1 MTRVP
6 TISTYNNNKEEHL
19 SFTLENCNVS
29 IANAIRRVVLSDI
42 NTYVFKTFPHAEN
55 RANFTTNTTHLHNEL
70 LKQRLGCIPIHHVHT
85 IEGFQNDYKNYIV
98 EVDIKNESDTIR
110 YVTTE
115 DFKVKRA
122 KNLEKTGGSHDDD
135 DVVYEYLSESTV
147 RRIFP
152 PDSVSGEYIEFA
164 RLLPKL
170 SSNVPCGEALAFT
183 CTIEISN
190 AKFDGMYN
198 VAHTCSYSCTPDENE
213 IEKQWKAKERGLRE
227 GFESGSG
234 SASAHASANGS
245 SVAEQLASAK
255 KNWEL
260 LDAQRISVSD
270 SFDFVIETVGVYTNV
285 QLVTKSCDIMI
296 KKCEKLLADMEH
308 SSSNSNSNSNSSST
322 TNAGTES
329 KIGIKNIIEPA
340 NELTTMKN
348 AFCINLIGEDYT
360 LGKVIEYLLFSNYY
374 DKPDGIASFCG
385 FKKPHPHA
393 LDSFILVA
401 FKEETELSKVQ
412 EYVSK
417 VVSECISIFKS
428 LFESFNDFNSKKK

>member
-1 MTRVP
+1 MTRAP
-6 TISTYNNNKEEHL
+6 TISTYNNNKDEQL
-19 SFTLENCNVS
+19 TFTLENCNVS
-29 IANAIRRVVLSDI
+29 IANAIRRIILSDV
-42 NTYVFKTFPHAEN
+42 NTCVFKTFPHIEN
-55 RANFTTNTTHLHNEL
+55 RANFTVNTTRLHNEL

-85 IEGFQNDYKNYIV
+85 MEGFQNDYKNYLV
-98 EVDIKNESDTIR
+98 EVDVKNESDTIR

-122 KNLEKTGGSHDDD
+122 KNIEKTGGSHEDD

-147 RRIFP
+147 RKIFP

-198 VAHTCSYSCTPDENE
+198 VAHTCSYSCTPDEKE
-213 IEKQWKAKERGLRE
+213 IEKQWKAKEKGVRE
-227 GFESGSG
+227 SFESGS
-234 SASAHASANGS
+234 SAS
-245 SVAEQLASAK
+245 VDQQLASAK
-255 KNWEL
+255 KNWDL
-260 LDAQRISVSD
+260 LEAQRIFIPD

-308 SSSNSNSNSNSSST
+308 SSSST
-322 TNAGTES
+322 ETES
-329 KIGIKNIIEPA
+329 KIGMKNIIEPA

-360 LGKVIEYLLFSNYY
+360 LGKAIEYLLFSNYY
-374 DKPDGIASFCG
+374 DKPDGVASFCG
-385 FKKPHPHA
+385 FKKPHPHS
-393 LDSFILVA
+393 LDSFIIVA

>member
-1 MTRVP
+1 MTRTPV
-6 TISTYNNNKEEHL
+6 ISTYNNNKEEQL
-19 SFTLENCNVS
+19 TFTLEKCNVS
-29 IANAIRRVVLSDI
+29 IANAVRRIILSDI
-42 NTYVFKTFPHAEN
+42 NTYVFKTFPHSEN
-55 RANFTTNTTHLHNEL
+55 RANFTVNTTRLHNEI

-85 IEGFQNDYKNYIV
+85 MDGFQNDYKNYVV
-98 EVDIKNESDTIR
+98 EVDVKNESDTIR

-135 DVVYEYLSESTV
+135 DVVYEYLPESTV
-147 RRIFP
+147 RKIFP
-152 PDSVSGEYIEFA
+152 PDSISGEYIEFA

-190 AKFDGMYN
+190 AKYDGMYN
-198 VAHTCSYSCTPDENE
+198 VAHTCSYSCTQDEKE
-213 IEKQWKAKERGLRE
+213 IEKQWKAKEKSLRE
-227 GFESGSG
+227 GFESGSV
-234 SASAHASANGS
+234 SASAS

-260 LDAQRISVSD
+260 LEAQRTFVPD
-270 SFDFVIETVGVYTNV
+270 SFDFVIETVGVYTNI

-308 SSSNSNSNSNSSST
+308 SSSNEGGGSSNDSVS
-322 TNAGTES
+322 
-329 KIGIKNIIEPA
+329 IIEPA

-348 AFCINLIGEDYT
+348 AFRINLIGEDYT
-360 LGKVIEYLLFSNYY
+360 LGKVIEFLLFSNYY
-374 DKPDGIASFCG
+374 DKPDGIVSFCG

-393 LDSFILVA
+393 LDSFILLA

-412 EYVSK
+412 ECVSK

>member
-6 TISTYNNNKEEHL
+6 TISRHNNNKEEQL
-19 SFTLENCNVS
+19 TFTLENCNVS
-29 IANAIRRVVLSDI
+29 IANAIRRIVLSDI

-55 RANFTTNTTHLHNEL
+55 RANFTVNTTRLHNEL

-85 IEGFQNDYKNYIV
+85 IEGFQNDYKNYVV
-98 EVDIKNESDTIR
+98 EVDVKNESDTIR

-122 KNLEKTGGSHDDD
+122 KNIEKSGGSHDHDDD
-135 DVVYEYLSESTV
+135 DVVYEYLPESTV
-147 RRIFP
+147 RKIFP

-170 SSNVPCGEALAFT
+170 SSNVPFGEALAFT

-198 VAHTCSYSCTPDENE
+198 VAHTCAYNCTPDEKE
-213 IEKQWKAKERGLRE
+213 IEKQWKSMEKGLRE
-227 GFESGSG
+227 GFESGS
-234 SASAHASANGS
+234 ASAHASVS
-245 SVAEQLASAK
+245 TVAEQLAYAK

-260 LDAQRISVSD
+260 LDAQRVFVND
-270 SFDFVIETVGVYTNV
+270 SFDFIIETVGVYTNL

-296 KKCEKLLADMEH
+296 KKCEKILADMEH
-308 SSSNSNSNSNSSST
+308 SSSST
-322 TNAGTES
+322 ETES
-329 KIGIKNIIEPA
+329 KIGIKNIIEPG

-360 LGKVIEYLLFSNYY
+360 LGKAIEFLLYSNYY
-374 DKPDGIASFCG
+374 DKPDGIVSFCG

-401 FKEETELSKVQ
+401 FKEETEFSKVQ

>member
-1 MTRVP
+1 MTRTP
-6 TISTYNNNKEEHL
+6 IISTYNNNKDEQL
-19 SFTLENCNVS
+19 TFTLENCNVS
-29 IANAIRRVVLSDI
+29 IANAVRRIILSDV

-55 RANFTTNTTHLHNEL
+55 RANFTVNTTRLHNEL

-85 IEGFQNDYKNYIV
+85 IEGFQNDYKNYLV
-98 EVDIKNESDTIR
+98 EVDVKNESDTIR

-122 KNLEKTGGSHDDD
+122 KNIEKTGGSHDDD

-147 RRIFP
+147 RKIFP

-170 SSNVPCGEALAFT
+170 SSNVPCGEALAFS

-198 VAHTCSYSCTPDENE
+198 VAHTCSYSCTPDEKE
-213 IEKQWKAKERGLRE
+213 IEKQWKAKEKGVRE
-227 GFESGSG
+227 GFESVS
-234 SASAHASANGS
+234 SAS
-245 SVAEQLASAK
+245 VDQQLASAK

-260 LDAQRISVSD
+260 LEAQRIFVDD

-308 SSSNSNSNSNSSST
+308 SSSSSST
-322 TNAGTES
+322 GSES

-360 LGKVIEYLLFSNYY
+360 LGKAIEFLLFSNYY
-374 DKPDGIASFCG
+374 DKSDGVASFCG

-393 LDSFILVA
+393 LDSFIIIA
-401 FKEETELSKVQ
+401 FKEEMELSKVQ

>member
-1 MTRVP
+1 M
-6 TISTYNNNKEEHL
+6 
-19 SFTLENCNVS
+19 
-29 IANAIRRVVLSDI
+29 
-42 NTYVFKTFPHAEN
+42 
-55 RANFTTNTTHLHNEL
+55 
-70 LKQRLGCIPIHHVHT
+70 
-85 IEGFQNDYKNYIV
+85 EGFQNDYKNYLV
-98 EVDIKNESDTIR
+98 EVDVKNESDTIR

-122 KNLEKTGGSHDDD
+122 KNIEKSGGSHDDD

-147 RRIFP
+147 RKIFP
-152 PDSVSGEYIEFA
+152 PDSVCGEYIEFA

-198 VAHTCSYSCTPDENE
+198 VAHTCSYSCTPDEKE
-213 IEKQWKAKERGLRE
+213 IEKQWKAKEKGVRE
-227 GFESGSG
+227 SFESGS
-234 SASAHASANGS
+234 SAS
-245 SVAEQLASAK
+245 VDQQLASAK
-255 KNWEL
+255 KNWDL
-260 LDAQRISVSD
+260 LEAQRIFIPD

-296 KKCEKLLADMEH
+296 KKCEKLLTDMEH
-308 SSSNSNSNSNSSST
+308 SSSST
-322 TNAGTES
+322 ETES
-329 KIGIKNIIEPA
+329 KIGMKNIIEPA

-360 LGKVIEYLLFSNYY
+360 LGKAIEYLLFSNYY
-374 DKPDGIASFCG
+374 DKPDGVASFCG
-385 FKKPHPHA
+385 FKKPHPHS
-393 LDSFILVA
+393 LDSFIIVA

>member
-1 MTRVP
+1 MTRTPV
-6 TISTYNNNKEEHL
+6 ISTYNNNKEEQL
-19 SFTLENCNVS
+19 TFTMENCNVS
-29 IANAIRRVVLSDI
+29 IANAIRRIVLSDI

-55 RANFTTNTTHLHNEL
+55 RANITANTTRLHNEL

-85 IEGFQNDYKNYIV
+85 IEGFQNDYKNYLV
-98 EVDIKNESDTIR
+98 EVDVKNESETIR

-122 KNLEKTGGSHDDD
+122 KNLEKSSGSHDDD
-135 DVVYEYLSESTV
+135 DVVYEYLPESTV
-147 RRIFP
+147 RKIFP
-152 PDSVSGEYIEFA
+152 PDSVSGEYVEFA

-170 SSNVPCGEALAFT
+170 SSNVPFGEALAFT

-198 VAHTCSYSCTPDENE
+198 VAHTCSYSCTPDEKE
-213 IEKQWKAKERGLRE
+213 IEKQWKAKEKGVRE

-234 SASAHASANGS
+234 SVSAHAST
-245 SVAEQLASAK
+245 VTEQLASAK

-260 LDAQRISVSD
+260 LEAQRISVSD

-296 KKCEKLLADMEH
+296 KKCEKLLTDMEH
-308 SSSNSNSNSNSSST
+308 SSSSSST
-322 TNAGTES
+322 DGGTES
-329 KIGIKNIIEPA
+329 KIGMKNIIEPA

-348 AFCINLIGEDYT
+348 AFCVNLIGEDYT

-393 LDSFILVA
+393 LDSFILIA

>member
-1 MTRVP
+1 MTSRTPIV
-6 TISTYNNNKEEHL
+6 STYNNNKEEQL
-19 SFTLENCNVS
+19 TFTLENCNVS
-29 IANAIRRVVLSDI
+29 FANAIRRIILSDI

-55 RANFTTNTTHLHNEL
+55 RANFTVNTTRLHNEL
-70 LKQRLGCIPIHHVHT
+70 LKQRLGCIPIHHVHK
-85 IEGFQNDYKNYIV
+85 IEGFQNDYKNYMV
-98 EVDIKNESDTIR
+98 EVDVKNESDTIR

-122 KNLEKTGGSHDDD
+122 KNIEKTGGSHDDD
-135 DVVYEYLSESTV
+135 DVVYEYLPETTV
-147 RRIFP
+147 RKIFP
-152 PDSVSGEYIEFA
+152 PDAVSGEYIEFA

-190 AKFDGMYN
+190 AKNDGMYN
-198 VAHTCSYSCTPDENE
+198 VAHTCSYNCTPDEKE
-213 IEKQWKAKERGLRE
+213 IEKQWKSKEKSLRE
-227 GFESGSG
+227 GFESTSATV
-234 SASAHASANGS
+234 SASV
-245 SVAEQLASAK
+245 VAEQLASAK

-260 LDAQRISVSD
+260 LEAQRIFVPD

-308 SSSNSNSNSNSSST
+308 SSSSQSDNGSGGS
-322 TNAGTES
+322 ES
-329 KIGIKNIIEPA
+329 VSIIEPA

-348 AFCINLIGEDYT
+348 AFRINLIGEDYT
-360 LGKVIEYLLFSNYY
+360 LGKVIEFLLFSNYY
-374 DKPDGIASFCG
+374 DKPDGIVSFCG

-393 LDSFILVA
+393 LDSFILLA
-401 FKEETELSKVQ
+401 FKEETNLSKVQ
-412 EYVSK
+412 ESVSK

>member
-1 MTRVP
+1 MTRTPV
-6 TISTYNNNKEEHL
+6 ISTYNNNKEEQL
-19 SFTLENCNVS
+19 TFTLENCNVS
-29 IANAIRRVVLSDI
+29 LANAIRRIILSDI

-55 RANFTTNTTHLHNEL
+55 RANITVNTTRLHNEI

-85 IEGFQNDYKNYIV
+85 IEGFQNDYKNYVV
-98 EVDIKNESDTIR
+98 EVDVKNESDTIR

-122 KNLEKTGGSHDDD
+122 KNLEKSGGSHDDD
-135 DVVYEYLSESTV
+135 EVVYEYLPESTV
-147 RRIFP
+147 RKIFP
-152 PDSVSGEYIEFA
+152 PDSISGEYIEFA

-183 CTIEISN
+183 CTIEICN
-190 AKFDGMYN
+190 AKYDGMYN
-198 VAHTCSYSCTPDENE
+198 VAHTCSYSCTQDEKE
-213 IEKQWKAKERGLRE
+213 IEKQWKAKEKSLRE
-227 GFESGSG
+227 GFESGSV
-234 SASAHASANGS
+234 SASAS

-260 LDAQRISVSD
+260 LEAQRTFIPD

-308 SSSNSNSNSNSSST
+308 STSNQGGGSNNDSVS
-322 TNAGTES
+322 
-329 KIGIKNIIEPA
+329 IIEPA

-360 LGKVIEYLLFSNYY
+360 LGKVIEFLLFANYY
-374 DKPDGIASFCG
+374 DKPDGIVSFCG

-393 LDSFILVA
+393 LDSFILLA

-412 EYVSK
+412 ECVSK

>member
-6 TISTYNNNKEEHL
+6 TISTYNNNKEEQL
-19 SFTLENCNVS
+19 TFTLENCNVS
-29 IANAIRRVVLSDI
+29 IANAIRRIVLSDI

-55 RANFTTNTTHLHNEL
+55 RANFTVNTTRLHNEL

-85 IEGFQNDYKNYIV
+85 IEGFQNDYKNYVV
-98 EVDIKNESDTIR
+98 EVDVRNESDTIR

-122 KNLEKTGGSHDDD
+122 KNIEKSGGSHDDD
-135 DVVYEYLSESTV
+135 DVVYEHLPESMV
-147 RRIFP
+147 RKIFP

-198 VAHTCSYSCTPDENE
+198 VAHTCAYNCTPDEKE
-213 IEKQWKAKERGLRE
+213 IEKQWKAKEKGLRE
-227 GFESGSG
+227 GFESGS
-234 SASAHASANGS
+234 SASAHASGS
-245 SVAEQLASAK
+245 TVAEQLASAK

-260 LDAQRISVSD
+260 LEAQRIFVGD

-296 KKCEKLLADMEH
+296 KKCEKLLSEIEH
-308 SSSNSNSNSNSSST
+308 SAETSGSGSAGGNS
-322 TNAGTES
+322 A
-329 KIGIKNIIEPA
+329 IEHA
-340 NELTTMKN
+340 QELTTMKN
-348 AFCINLIGEDYT
+348 SFRINLIGEDYT
-360 LGKVIEYLLFSNYY
+360 LGKVIENYIFSNYY
-374 DKPDGIASFCG
+374 NKTDGIVSFCG

-393 LDSFILVA
+393 VDSYIIVS
-401 FKEETELSKVQ
+401 FKDDIELSKVQ
-412 EYVSK
+412 EHVSK
-417 VVSECISIFKS
+417 VVLESISVFKS
-428 LFESFNDFNSKKK
+428 LFESFNDFKSKK

>member
-1 MTRVP
+1 MSRVP
-6 TISTYNNNKEEHL
+6 TISTYNNNKEEQL
-19 SFTLENCNVS
+19 TFTLENCNVS
-29 IANAIRRVVLSDI
+29 IANAIRRIVMSDI

-55 RANFTTNTTHLHNEL
+55 RANFTVNTTRLHNEL

-85 IEGFQNDYKNYIV
+85 IEGFQNDYKNYVV
-98 EVDIKNESDTIR
+98 EVDVKNESDTIR

-122 KNLEKTGGSHDDD
+122 KNIEKSGGSHDDD
-135 DVVYEYLSESTV
+135 DVVYEYLPESTV
-147 RRIFP
+147 RKIFP

-198 VAHTCSYSCTPDENE
+198 VAHTCAYNCTPDEKE
-213 IEKQWKAKERGLRE
+213 IEKQWKVKEKGLRE
-227 GFESGSG
+227 GFESGS
-234 SASAHASANGS
+234 ASAHASGS
-245 SVAEQLASAK
+245 TFTEQLASAK

-260 LDAQRISVSD
+260 LEAQRIFVKD
-270 SFDFVIETVGVYTNV
+270 SFDFVIETVGVYTNA

-308 SSSNSNSNSNSSST
+308 SSSSESG
-322 TNAGTES
+322 GTES

-340 NELTTMKN
+340 NEITTMKN

-360 LGKVIEYLLFSNYY
+360 LGKAIEFLLFSNYY
-374 DKPDGIASFCG
+374 DKPDGIVSFCG

-393 LDSFILVA
+393 LDSFIIVA
-401 FKEETELSKVQ
+401 FKEETDFSRVQ
-412 EYVSK
+412 EHVSK

-428 LFESFNDFNSKKK
+428 LFESFNNFNSKKK

>member
-6 TISTYNNNKEEHL
+6 TISTYNNNKEEQL
-19 SFTLENCNVS
+19 TFTLENCNVS
-29 IANAIRRVVLSDI
+29 IANALRRIVLSDI

-55 RANFTTNTTHLHNEL
+55 RANFTVNTTRLHNEL
-70 LKQRLGCIPIHHVHT
+70 LKQRLGCIPIHHVHR
-85 IEGFQNDYKNYIV
+85 IEGFQNDYKNYVV
-98 EVDIKNESDTIR
+98 EVDVKNESDTIR

-122 KNLEKTGGSHDDD
+122 KNIEKSGGSHDDD
-135 DVVYEYLSESTV
+135 DVVYEYLPESTV
-147 RRIFP
+147 RKIFP

-190 AKFDGMYN
+190 ANFDGMYN

-213 IEKQWKAKERGLRE
+213 IEKQWKAKERGVRE

-234 SASAHASANGS
+234 SASAHASAHGS

-260 LDAQRISVSD
+260 LEAQRISVSD

-308 SSSNSNSNSNSSST
+308 SSSNSSST

-393 LDSFILVA
+393 LDSFILVS

-417 VVSECISIFKS
+417 VVSECVSIFKS

>member
-1 MTRVP
+1 MTTRTP
-6 TISTYNNNKEEHL
+6 IISTYNNNKDEQL
-19 SFTLENCNVS
+19 TFTLENCNVS
-29 IANAIRRVVLSDI
+29 IANAVRRIILSDI

-55 RANFTTNTTHLHNEL
+55 RANFTVNTTRLHNEL

-85 IEGFQNDYKNYIV
+85 MEGFQNDYKNYLV
-98 EVDIKNESDTIR
+98 EVDVKNESDTIR

-122 KNLEKTGGSHDDD
+122 KNIEKTGGSHDDD

-147 RRIFP
+147 RKIFP

-198 VAHTCSYSCTPDENE
+198 VAHTCSYSCTPDEKE
-213 IEKQWKAKERGLRE
+213 IEKQWKAKEKGVRE
-227 GFESGSG
+227 GFESGS
-234 SASAHASANGS
+234 SAS
-245 SVAEQLASAK
+245 VDQQLASAK

-260 LDAQRISVSD
+260 LEAQRIFVND

-308 SSSNSNSNSNSSST
+308 SSSSSSST
-322 TNAGTES
+322 GSES

-360 LGKVIEYLLFSNYY
+360 LGKAIEYLLFSNYY
-374 DKPDGIASFCG
+374 DKPGGVASFCG

-393 LDSFILVA
+393 LDSFIVVA

>member
-1 MTRVP
+1 MTTRTP
-6 TISTYNNNKEEHL
+6 IISTYNNNKDEQL
-19 SFTLENCNVS
+19 TFTLENCNVS
-29 IANAIRRVVLSDI
+29 IANAVRRIILSDI

-55 RANFTTNTTHLHNEL
+55 RANFTVNTTRLHNEL

-85 IEGFQNDYKNYIV
+85 IEGFQNDYKNYLV
-98 EVDIKNESDTIR
+98 EVDVKNESDTIR

-122 KNLEKTGGSHDDD
+122 KNIEKTGGSHDDD

-147 RRIFP
+147 RKIFP

-170 SSNVPCGEALAFT
+170 SSNVPCGEALAFS

-198 VAHTCSYSCTPDENE
+198 VAHTCSYSCTPDEKE
-213 IEKQWKAKERGLRE
+213 IEKQWKAKEKGVRE
-227 GFESGSG
+227 GFESVS
-234 SASAHASANGS
+234 SAS
-245 SVAEQLASAK
+245 VDQQLASAK

-260 LDAQRISVSD
+260 LEAQRIFVDD

-308 SSSNSNSNSNSSST
+308 SSSST
-322 TNAGTES
+322 GSES

-348 AFCINLIGEDYT
+348 AFCIHLIGEDYT
-360 LGKVIEYLLFSNYY
+360 LGKAIEYLLFSNYY
-374 DKPDGIASFCG
+374 DKSDGVASFCG

-401 FKEETELSKVQ
+401 FKEEMELSKVQ

-417 VVSECISIFKS
+417 VVSECISIFKT
-428 LFESFNDFNSKKK
+428 LFESFNDLNSKKK

>member
-1 MTRVP
+1 MSKTQTRTPIV
-6 TISTYNNNKEEHL
+6 STYNNNKEERL
-19 SFTLENCNVS
+19 TFTLENCNVS
-29 IANAIRRVVLSDI
+29 IANAVRRIILSDV

-55 RANFTTNTTHLHNEL
+55 RANFTVNTTRLHNEL

-85 IEGFQNDYKNYIV
+85 IDGFQNDYKNYVV
-98 EVDIKNESDTIR
+98 EVDVKNDTDSIR

-135 DVVYEYLSESTV
+135 DVVYEYVSESTV
-147 RRIFP
+147 RKIFP

-170 SSNVPCGEALAFT
+170 SSNVPSGEALAFS

-198 VAHTCSYSCTPDENE
+198 VAHTCSYSCTPDEKE
-213 IEKQWKAKERGLRE
+213 IEKQWKAKEKGLRD
-227 GFESGSG
+227 GFESGTGS
-234 SASAHASANGS
+234 SASSL
-245 SVAEQLASAK
+245 SVSEELASAK

-260 LDAQRISVSD
+260 LEAQRIFIND

-296 KKCEKLLADMEH
+296 KKCENLLAHMEH
-308 SSSNSNSNSNSSST
+308 SSSGSSSS
-322 TNAGTES
+322 GEE
-329 KIGIKNIIEPA
+329 KDKEKVKNIIEPA

-348 AFCINLIGEDYT
+348 AYCVHLIGEDYT
-360 LGKVIEYLLFSNYY
+360 LGKAIEYLLYSNYY
-374 DKPDGIASFCG
+374 DKPDGVASFCG
-385 FKKPHPHA
+385 FKKPHPHS
-393 LDSFILVA
+393 LDSFIIIA

-417 VVSECISIFKS
+417 VVVECISIFKS
-428 LFESFNDFNSKKK
+428 LFESFNDFNSKKNK

>member
-1 MTRVP
+1 MTRTP
-6 TISTYNNNKEEHL
+6 TIVTYNNNKEQQL
-19 SFTLENCNVS
+19 TFTLENCSVS
-29 IANAIRRVVLSDI
+29 FANAIRRIILSDI
-42 NTYVFKTFPHAEN
+42 NTYVFKTFPHTEN
-55 RANFTTNTTHLHNEL
+55 RANFTINTTRFHNEL

-85 IEGFQNDYKNYIV
+85 IEGFQNDYKNYVV
-98 EVDIKNESDTIR
+98 EVDVKNESDTIR

-122 KNLEKTGGSHDDD
+122 KNIEKMSGSHDDD
-135 DVVYEYLSESTV
+135 DVVYEYLPESTV
-147 RRIFP
+147 RKIFP
-152 PDSVSGEYIEFA
+152 PDSISGEYIEFA
-164 RLLPKL
+164 RLLPRL

-198 VAHTCSYSCTPDENE
+198 VAHTCSYNCTPDEKE
-213 IEKQWKAKERGLRE
+213 IEKQWKAKEKGVRD
-227 GFESGSG
+227 GFESE
-234 SASAHASANGS
+234 AAAHASGI

-260 LDAQRISVSD
+260 LEAQRIFIPG

-308 SSSNSNSNSNSSST
+308 STSTNVSSRGSNSTS
-322 TNAGTES
+322 
-329 KIGIKNIIEPA
+329 IIEPA
-340 NELTTMKN
+340 NEMTTMKN
-348 AFCINLIGEDYT
+348 AFCIHLIGEDYT
-360 LGKVIEYLLFSNYY
+360 LGKAIEFLLFSNYY
-374 DKPDGIASFCG
+374 DKPDGIVSFCG

-393 LDSFILVA
+393 LDSFILLA

-412 EYVSK
+412 ECVSK
-417 VVSECISIFKS
+417 VVTECISIFKS

>member
-1 MTRVP
+1 MTTRTP
-6 TISTYNNNKEEHL
+6 IISTYNNNKDEQL
-19 SFTLENCNVS
+19 TFTLENCNVS
-29 IANAIRRVVLSDI
+29 IANALRRIILSDI

-55 RANFTTNTTHLHNEL
+55 RANFTVNTTRLHNEL

-85 IEGFQNDYKNYIV
+85 MEGFQNDYKNYLV
-98 EVDIKNESDTIR
+98 EVDVKNESDIIR

-115 DFKVKRA
+115 DFKVKKA
-122 KNLEKTGGSHDDD
+122 KNIEKTGGSHDDD

-147 RRIFP
+147 RKIFP

-170 SSNVPCGEALAFT
+170 SSNVPCGEALAFS

-198 VAHTCSYSCTPDENE
+198 VAHTCSYSCTPDEKE
-213 IEKQWKAKERGLRE
+213 IEKQWKAKEKGVRE
-227 GFESGSG
+227 GFESGS
-234 SASAHASANGS
+234 SAS
-245 SVAEQLASAK
+245 VDQQLASAK

-260 LDAQRISVSD
+260 LEAQRIFVND

-308 SSSNSNSNSNSSST
+308 SSSSSST
-322 TNAGTES
+322 GSES

-360 LGKVIEYLLFSNYY
+360 LGKAIEYLLFSNYY
-374 DKPDGIASFCG
+374 DKPDGVASFCG

-393 LDSFILVA
+393 LDSFIVVA

>member
-1 MTRVP
+1 MTRTPIV
-6 TISTYNNNKEEHL
+6 SVYNNNKEEQL

-29 IANAIRRVVLSDI
+29 IANAIRRIVLSDV
-42 NTYVFKTFPHAEN
+42 NTYVFKTFPHTEN
-55 RANFTTNTTHLHNEL
+55 RANFTVNTTRLHNEL
-70 LKQRLGCIPIHHVHT
+70 LKQRLGCIPIHHIHT
-85 IEGFQNDYKNYIV
+85 IAGIQNDYKNYVV
-98 EVDIKNESDTIR
+98 EVDVKNESDTIR

-115 DFKVKRA
+115 DFKVKRS
-122 KNLEKTGGSHDDD
+122 KNIEKSGGSHDDD
-135 DVVYEYLSESTV
+135 DVVYEYLPESTV
-147 RRIFP
+147 RKIFP

-170 SSNVPCGEALAFT
+170 SSNVPYGEALAFT

-198 VAHTCSYSCTPDENE
+198 VAHTCAYSCTPDEKE
-213 IEKQWKAKERGLRE
+213 IEKQWKAKEKGLRE
-227 GFESGSG
+227 GFESGS
-234 SASAHASANGS
+234 ASAHASGS
-245 SVAEQLASAK
+245 TMAEQMASAK

-260 LDAQRISVSD
+260 LEAQRIFVND
-270 SFDFVIETVGVYTNV
+270 SFDFIIETVGVYTNV

-296 KKCEKLLADMEH
+296 KKCEKLLADIEH
-308 SSSNSNSNSNSSST
+308 SSSSS
-322 TNAGTES
+322 GES
-329 KIGIKNIIEPA
+329 GGNENKIGIKNIIEPA

-360 LGKVIEYLLFSNYY
+360 LGKVIEFLLFSNYY
-374 DKPDGIASFCG
+374 DKSDGIASFCG

-401 FKEETELSKVQ
+401 FKEDTDLSKVQ

-417 VVSECISIFKS
+417 VVTECISIFKS

>member
-6 TISTYNNNKEEHL
+6 TISTYNNNKEEQL
-19 SFTLENCNVS
+19 TFTLENCNVS
-29 IANAIRRVVLSDI
+29 IANAIRRIVLSDI

-55 RANFTTNTTHLHNEL
+55 RANFTVNTTRLHNEL

-85 IEGFQNDYKNYIV
+85 IEGFQNDYKNYVV
-98 EVDIKNESDTIR
+98 EVDVKNESDTIR

-122 KNLEKTGGSHDDD
+122 KNIEKSGGSHDHDDD
-135 DVVYEYLSESTV
+135 DVVYEYLPDSTV
-147 RRIFP
+147 RKIFP

-170 SSNVPCGEALAFT
+170 SSNVPFGEALAFT

-198 VAHTCSYSCTPDENE
+198 VAHTCAYNCTPDEKE
-213 IEKQWKAKERGLRE
+213 IEKQWKSMEKGLRE
-227 GFESGSG
+227 GFESGS
-234 SASAHASANGS
+234 ASAHASVS
-245 SVAEQLASAK
+245 TVAEQLASAK

-260 LDAQRISVSD
+260 LDAQRIFVDD

-308 SSSNSNSNSNSSST
+308 SSSST
-322 TNAGTES
+322 ETES
-329 KIGIKNIIEPA
+329 KFGMKNIIEPG

-360 LGKVIEYLLFSNYY
+360 LGKAIEFLLYSNYY
-374 DKPDGIASFCG
+374 DKPDGIVSFCG

-393 LDSFILVA
+393 FDSFILVA
-401 FKEETELSKVQ
+401 FKEETEFSKVQ

>member
-1 MTRVP
+1 MTRTP
-6 TISTYNNNKEEHL
+6 IISTYNNNKEEQL
-19 SFTLENCNVS
+19 TFTLENCDVS
-29 IANAIRRVVLSDI
+29 IANAVRRIVLSDV
-42 NTYVFKTFPHAEN
+42 NTYVFKTFPHSEN
-55 RANFTTNTTHLHNEL
+55 RANFTANTTRLHNEL

-85 IEGFQNDYKNYIV
+85 IEGFQNDYKNYVV
-98 EVDIKNESDTIR
+98 EVDVRNESDTIR

-122 KNLEKTGGSHDDD
+122 KNIEKSGGSHDDD
-135 DVVYEYLSESTV
+135 DVVYEHLPESMV
-147 RRIFP
+147 RKIFP

-170 SSNVPCGEALAFT
+170 SSNVPFGEALAFT

-190 AKFDGMYN
+190 ANFDGMYN
-198 VAHTCSYSCTPDENE
+198 VAHTCAYNCTPDEKE
-213 IEKQWKAKERGLRE
+213 IEKQWKAKEKGVRE
-227 GFESGSG
+227 GFESGS
-234 SASAHASANGS
+234 N
-245 SVAEQLASAK
+245 VAEQLASAK

-260 LDAQRISVSD
+260 LEAQRICVND

-296 KKCEKLLADMEH
+296 KKCEKFLADMEH
-308 SSSNSNSNSNSSST
+308 SSSSSSSSSSGG
-322 TNAGTES
+322 GTES

-340 NELTTMKN
+340 NDLTTMKN

-360 LGKVIEYLLFSNYY
+360 LGKAIEFLLFSNYY
-374 DKPDGIASFCG
+374 DKPDGIVSFCG

-393 LDSFILVA
+393 LDSFILLA
-401 FKEETELSKVQ
+401 FKEETDLSKVQ

-417 VVSECISIFKS
+417 VVIECVSIFKS
-428 LFESFNDFNSKKK
+428 LFESFNDFSSKKK

>member
-1 MTRVP
+1 V
-6 TISTYNNNKEEHL
+6 
-19 SFTLENCNVS
+19 
-29 IANAIRRVVLSDI
+29 
-42 NTYVFKTFPHAEN
+42 
-55 RANFTTNTTHLHNEL
+55 NTTRLHNEL

-85 IEGFQNDYKNYIV
+85 IEGFQNDYKNYVV
-98 EVDIKNESDTIR
+98 EVDVKNESDTIR

-122 KNLEKTGGSHDDD
+122 KNIEKSGGSHDHDDD
-135 DVVYEYLSESTV
+135 DVVYEYLPESTV
-147 RRIFP
+147 RKIFP

-170 SSNVPCGEALAFT
+170 SSNVPFGEALAFT

-198 VAHTCSYSCTPDENE
+198 VAHTCAYNCTPDEKE
-213 IEKQWKAKERGLRE
+213 IEKQWKSMEKGLRE
-227 GFESGSG
+227 GFESGS
-234 SASAHASANGS
+234 ASAHASVS
-245 SVAEQLASAK
+245 TVAEQLAYAK

-260 LDAQRISVSD
+260 LDAQRVFVND
-270 SFDFVIETVGVYTNV
+270 SFDFIIETVGVYTNL

-296 KKCEKLLADMEH
+296 KKCEKILADMEH
-308 SSSNSNSNSNSSST
+308 SSSST
-322 TNAGTES
+322 ETES
-329 KIGIKNIIEPA
+329 KIGIKNIIEPG

-360 LGKVIEYLLFSNYY
+360 LGKAIEFLLYSNYY
-374 DKPDGIASFCG
+374 DKPDGIVSFCG

-401 FKEETELSKVQ
+401 FKEETEFSKVQ

>member
-1 MTRVP
+1 MSRTPV
-6 TISTYNNNKEEHL
+6 ISTYNNNKAEQL
-19 SFTLENCNVS
+19 TFTMEKCNVS
-29 IANAIRRVVLSDI
+29 LANAIRRIILSDI
-42 NTYVFKTFPHAEN
+42 NTYVFKTFPHSEN
-55 RANFTTNTTHLHNEL
+55 RANFTVNTTRFHNEL

-85 IEGFQNDYKNYIV
+85 IEGFQNDYKNYVV
-98 EVDIKNESDTIR
+98 EVDVKNESDTIR

-122 KNLEKTGGSHDDD
+122 KNLEKSGGSHDDD
-135 DVVYEYLSESTV
+135 EVVYEYLPESTV
-147 RRIFP
+147 RKIFP
-152 PDSVSGEYIEFA
+152 PDSISGEYIEFA

-198 VAHTCSYSCTPDENE
+198 VAHTCSYNCTPDEKE
-213 IEKQWKAKERGLRE
+213 SEKQWKAKEKSLRE
-227 GFESGSG
+227 GFETGSASG
-234 SASAHASANGS
+234 SASASN
-245 SVAEQLASAK
+245 VAEQLASAK

-260 LDAQRISVSD
+260 LEAQRIFVPD

-296 KKCEKLLADMEH
+296 KKCEKMLADIEH
-308 SSSNSNSNSNSSST
+308 SSSGSESGSSDSV
-322 TNAGTES
+322 
-329 KIGIKNIIEPA
+329 KNIIEPA

-348 AFCINLIGEDYT
+348 AFCIHLIGEDYT
-360 LGKVIEYLLFSNYY
+360 LGKVVEFLLFSNYY
-374 DKPDGIASFCG
+374 DKPDGTLSFCG

-412 EYVSK
+412 ECVSK

>member
-1 MTRVP
+1 
-6 TISTYNNNKEEHL
+6 
-19 SFTLENCNVS
+19 
-29 IANAIRRVVLSDI
+29 VLSDI

-55 RANFTTNTTHLHNEL
+55 RANFTVNTTRLHNEL

-85 IEGFQNDYKNYIV
+85 IEGFQNDYNNYLV
-98 EVDIKNESDTIR
+98 EVDVKNESDTIR

-122 KNLEKTGGSHDDD
+122 KNLEKSGGSHDDD

-147 RRIFP
+147 RKIFP
-152 PDSVSGEYIEFA
+152 PDSISGEYIEFA

-170 SSNVPCGEALAFT
+170 SSNVPFGEALAFT

-198 VAHTCSYSCTPDENE
+198 VAHTCSYSCTPDEKE
-213 IEKQWKAKERGLRE
+213 IEKQWKAKEKGVRE
-227 GFESGSG
+227 GFESGYG
-234 SASAHASANGS
+234 SVSAHTS
-245 SVAEQLASAK
+245 SVTEQLASAK

>member
-1 MTRVP
+1 MTRTPV
-6 TISTYNNNKEEHL
+6 ISTYNNNKEEQL
-19 SFTLENCNVS
+19 TFTLENCDVS
-29 IANAIRRVVLSDI
+29 IANGIRRIVMSDV

-55 RANFTTNTTHLHNEL
+55 RANFTVNTTRLHNEL

-85 IEGFQNDYKNYIV
+85 IEGFQNDYKNYLV
-98 EVDIKNESDTIR
+98 EVDVKNESDTIR

-122 KNLEKTGGSHDDD
+122 KNLEKSGGSHDDD
-135 DVVYEYLSESTV
+135 DAVVYEYLPESTV
-147 RRIFP
+147 RKIFP

-164 RLLPKL
+164 RLMPKL

-198 VAHTCSYSCTPDENE
+198 VAHTCSYSCTPDEKE
-213 IEKQWKAKERGLRE
+213 IEKQWKAKEKGLRE

-234 SASAHASANGS
+234 SASAHASGS
-245 SVAEQLASAK
+245 TVAEQLASAK

-260 LDAQRISVSD
+260 LEAQRIFVSN

-308 SSSNSNSNSNSSST
+308 SSSSSSSSS
-322 TNAGTES
+322 NDAGTQS
-329 KIGIKNIIEPA
+329 KIGMKNIIEPA
-340 NELTTMKN
+340 NEMTTMKN

-360 LGKVIEYLLFSNYY
+360 LGKVVEYLLFSNYY
-374 DKPDGIASFCG
+374 DKSDGIVSFCG

-401 FKEETELSKVQ
+401 FKEEIELSKVQ
-412 EYVSK
+412 ECVSK

>member
-1 MTRVP
+1 MVRTPV
-6 TISTYNNNKEEHL
+6 ISTYNNNKEEQL
-19 SFTLENCNVS
+19 TFTLQECNVS
-29 IANAIRRVVLSDI
+29 IANAIRRIVLSDI

-55 RANFTTNTTHLHNEL
+55 RANFTVNTTHFHNEV

-85 IEGFQNDYKNYIV
+85 IQGFQNDYKSYIV
-98 EVDIKNESDTIR
+98 EVDVKNDSDTIR

-122 KNLEKTGGSHDDD
+122 KNIEKFGGSHDDD
-135 DVVYEYLSESTV
+135 DVVYEYLPESTV
-147 RRIFP
+147 RKIFP
-152 PDSVSGEYIEFA
+152 PDSISGEYIEFA

-190 AKFDGMYN
+190 SKFDGMYN

-213 IEKQWKAKERGLRE
+213 IEKQWKTKEKSLRE
-227 GFESGSG
+227 GFES
-234 SASAHASANGS
+234 ASATGS
-245 SVAEQLASAK
+245 TVAEQLASAK

-260 LDAQRISVSD
+260 LEAQRIFVPD

-285 QLVTKSCDIMI
+285 QIVTKSCDIMI
-296 KKCEKLLADMEH
+296 KKCEKLLADLEH
-308 SSSNSNSNSNSSST
+308 SSSISSGENSG
-322 TNAGTES
+322 AES
-329 KIGIKNIIEPA
+329 KIGAKNIIEPA
-340 NELTTMKN
+340 NDLTTMKN
-348 AFCINLIGEDYT
+348 AFCLNLIGEDYT
-360 LGKVIEYLLFSNYY
+360 LGKVIESLLFSNYY
-374 DKPDGIASFCG
+374 DKPGGIVSFCG

-401 FKEETELSKVQ
+401 FKEEMDLSKVQ
-412 EYVSK
+412 ECISK
-417 VVSECISIFKS
+417 VVSECISVFKS

>member
-1 MTRVP
+1 MTRTPV
-6 TISTYNNNKEEHL
+6 ISTYNNNKEEQL
-19 SFTLENCNVS
+19 TFTLENCNVS
-29 IANAIRRVVLSDI
+29 IANAVRRIILSDI

-55 RANFTTNTTHLHNEL
+55 RANFTVNTTRLHNEL

-85 IEGFQNDYKNYIV
+85 MEGFQNDYKNYVV
-98 EVDIKNESDTIR
+98 EVDVKNESDTIR

-135 DVVYEYLSESTV
+135 EVVYEYLSESTI
-147 RRIFP
+147 RKIFP
-152 PDSVSGEYIEFA
+152 PDSISGEYIEFA

-198 VAHTCSYSCTPDENE
+198 VAHTCSYCCTPDEKE
-213 IEKQWKAKERGLRE
+213 IEKQWKAKEKSLRE
-227 GFESGSG
+227 GFESGSV
-234 SASAHASANGS
+234 SASAS

-260 LDAQRISVSD
+260 LEAQRTFIPD

-308 SSSNSNSNSNSSST
+308 SSSNEGGGSNNDSVS
-322 TNAGTES
+322 
-329 KIGIKNIIEPA
+329 IIEPA

-348 AFCINLIGEDYT
+348 AFRINLIGEDYT
-360 LGKVIEYLLFSNYY
+360 LGKVIEFLLFSNYY
-374 DKPDGIASFCG
+374 DKPDGIVSFCG

-393 LDSFILVA
+393 LDSFILLA

-417 VVSECISIFKS
+417 AVSECISIFKS

>member
-1 MTRVP
+1 MTRTPV
-6 TISTYNNNKEEHL
+6 ISTYNNNKAEQL
-19 SFTLENCNVS
+19 TFTLENCNVS
-29 IANAIRRVVLSDI
+29 FANAIRRIILSDI

-55 RANFTTNTTHLHNEL
+55 RANFTVNTTRLHNEL

-85 IEGFQNDYKNYIV
+85 IEGFQNDYKNYVV
-98 EVDIKNESDTIR
+98 EVDVKNESDTIR

-122 KNLEKTGGSHDDD
+122 KNLEKSGGSHDDD
-135 DVVYEYLSESTV
+135 EVVYEYLPESTV
-147 RRIFP
+147 RKIFP
-152 PDSVSGEYIEFA
+152 PDSISGEYIEFA

-190 AKFDGMYN
+190 AKHDGMYN
-198 VAHTCSYSCTPDENE
+198 VAHTCSYSCTPDEKE
-213 IEKQWKAKERGLRE
+213 IEKQWKAKEKGVRE
-227 GFESGSG
+227 GFESGSIT
-234 SASAHASANGS
+234 ASAS

-260 LDAQRISVSD
+260 LEAQRIFVPD

-308 SSSNSNSNSNSSST
+308 SISGNESGSSGSV
-322 TNAGTES
+322 
-329 KIGIKNIIEPA
+329 KNIIEPA
-340 NELTTMKN
+340 NEVTTMKN

-360 LGKVIEYLLFSNYY
+360 LGKVVEFLLFSNYY

-393 LDSFILVA
+393 LDSFILLA
-401 FKEETELSKVQ
+401 LKEETELSKVQ
-412 EYVSK
+412 ECVSK